1 MKTKFFTILLT
12 ILIFGLQNVSAQTEI
27 QITKIRVSVATINKS
42 AAKYKKSVKNVEGIS
57 LEGTEA
63 TFYSLGAD
71 LKKTTAKIYG
81 EMYNAT
87 AEIYYRSNV
96 PIFIYQKLNK
106 YNKPFNLSPKV
117 ASVEETRV
125 YYVDGQII
133 RILVGKKEVK
143 STNEKFEELKKEFS
157 AFSDDLFKAF
167 KN

>member
-1 MKTKFFTILLT
+1 MKFNILKITVLLLFVQT
-12 ILIFGLQNVSAQTEI
+12 GFG
-27 QITKIRVSVATINKS
+27 QITKQITQIRGEVATINKN
-42 AAKYKKSVKNVEGIS
+42 AAKYKKAVKNVDGIS

-63 TFYSLGAD
+63 TFYSLSGD
-71 LKKTTAKIYG
+71 LKKSAAKIYG

-87 AEIYYRSNV
+87 AEIYYQSNV

-125 YYVDGQII
+125 YYVDGQIVK
-133 RILVGKKEVK
+133 ILVGKKEVK
-143 STNEKFEELKKEFS
+143 STDEKFEELKKEFS
-157 AFSDDLFKAF
+157 SFADDLFKAF